1 MSHAGMPSICNLLA
15 LSGATVDPTATH
27 KLNEEKLDVCKGCL
41 ICSGSGYLI
50 DGLTARYKSTDMTQ
64 WHFGKPEGEKKFNV
78 TLVKMM
84 WTHHKGFLTVHT
96 CTLFVQ
102 IVCKCERT
110 LRAHLKGRK
119 SRPLTSKQALHTVDA
134 NSISNTTQL
143 IWSRSE
149 SECVR
154 QQKHKHTNCDE
165 VSWKGT
171 PIPRQDRW
179 QLRGQTSQHFTS
191 VGQRLAHVLNTK
203 T

>member
-1 MSHAGMPSICNLLA
+1 
-15 LSGATVDPTATH
+15 
-27 KLNEEKLDVCKGCL
+27 
-41 ICSGSGYLI
+41 
-50 DGLTARYKSTDMTQ
+50 MTQ
-64 WHFGKPEGEKKFNV
+64 WQFGKPKGEKSLIWCLSKWCELSTKVINCA
-78 TLVKMM
+78 
-84 WTHHKGFLTVHT
+84 

-110 LRAHLKGRK
+110 LRAYLKPPKGRK
-119 SRPLTSKQALHTVDA
+119 TRPLTSKQALHTVDA

-149 SECVR
+149 SERVG

-179 QLRGQTSQHFTS
+179 QLRGKTSQHFTS
-191 VGQRLAHVLNTK
+191 VGQRLTHVLNKET
-203 T
+203 